1 MSGGSEDMM
10 LERRFL
16 RRRLTRWRV
25 LAILALGLAA
35 AVAFGRFGVASGPY
49 VALVKVEDLIVAD
62 DDQLDLLARLAADDR
77 VKAVILAIDSPG
89 GTVVGGETLYL
100 AVGRLRAAKPVVA
113 TIGSLGTSAA
123 YLTAIAGDRV
133 LARETSLTG
142 SIGVL
147 LQAPEFSTLL
157 ADLGIKVNE
166 IKSAPLKATPSPFE
180 ALSPEKQ
187 AALQAVIDDSFVWF
201 KGLVGER
208 RKLAGAALDKVTDGR
223 VFTGR
228 QALALGLIDGLGGVA
243 EARNWLA
250 TDKGI
255 PGDLPTT
262 RVEPDQDFGLAS
274 LLSGK
279 SLVPKWLTLD
289 GLVAVWHPRLD

>member
-1 MSGGSEDMM
+1 MSGDGEDR

-25 LAILALGLAA
+25 LAIVALGIAA
-35 AVAFGRFGVASGPY
+35 AAAFGRFGIEAGPH
-49 VALVKVEDLIVAD
+49 VALVKIEGLILAD
-62 DDQLDLLARLAADDR
+62 DDQLGLLARLAGDDR

-100 AVGRLRAAKPVVA
+100 AIGRLRAAKPVVA

-123 YLTAIAGDRV
+123 YLAAIGADHV

-147 LQAPEFSTLL
+147 LQAPEFSALL
-157 ADLGIKVNE
+157 ATLGIKVNE

-180 ALSPEKQ
+180 ALSPDKK
-187 AALQAVIDDSFVWF
+187 AALQAVIDDSFDWF
-201 KGLVGER
+201 KTLVSAR

-228 QALALGLIDGLGGVA
+228 QAVALGLIDGLGGVA
-243 EARNWLA
+243 EARAWLSA
-250 TDKGI
+250 ERGV
-255 PGDLPTT
+255 PGALPTT
-262 RVEPDQDFGLAS
+262 KVEPDTDFGLDT

-289 GLVAVWHPRLD
+289 GLVAVWHPRMN